1 MIFENIIFIS
11 LFTLV
16 ISFILSFFLIK
27 GYLINFQKFSANKN
41 IEQAHERWGDSNK
54 SHLGGIAF
62 TIPIILLFFFL
73 IFYEKIKIDGF
84 IYSIIFIVIFS
95 TIVGIIDEKK
105 RLSIKSKVLS
115 QLIICFLLIWFEHII
130 NITPYHWLNILFTT
144 LWLFAFINALNLF
157 DNVDSA
163 LASYAI
169 TIFSFFLILLILK
182 PQGLIPVLIILTYIG
197 SITGF
202 LFFNIYPSKIFM
214 GEVGSFQLASVLAV
228 LSIYILWND
237 FNFWAYQYSPAFNS
251 VYYLLLNN
259 CIYLVIIVD
268 TLLIFVVRALNKVN
282 PLKGDTNHL
291 SHMIFKLGFNPNQFA
306 LLVLILNIFLCI
318 LYFCLN
324 FSIIEKEIIYGF
336 IILILSY
343 LMIFVSLTSLY
354 LMGRKR

>member
-1 MIFENIIFIS
+1 
-11 LFTLV
+11 
-16 ISFILSFFLIK
+16 
-27 GYLINFQKFSANKN
+27 
-41 IEQAHERWGDSNK
+41 
-54 SHLGGIAF
+54 
-62 TIPIILLFFFL
+62 
-73 IFYEKIKIDGF
+73 
-84 IYSIIFIVIFS
+84 
-95 TIVGIIDEKK
+95 DEKK

-268 TLLIFVVRALNKVN
+268 T
-282 PLKGDTNHL
+282 
-291 SHMIFKLGFNPNQFA
+291 
-306 LLVLILNIFLCI
+306 
-318 LYFCLN
+318 
-324 FSIIEKEIIYGF
+324 
-336 IILILSY
+336 
-343 LMIFVSLTSLY
+343 
-354 LMGRKR
+354 